1 MTDFSSAEILCGNH
15 YPLDYIPTYLP
26 TQLTPLHAPE
36 MNTEQ
41 AAKLPTPDDPRWFT
55 GAYNSTIEE
64 LGAQLIQEELGRK
77 SSNMESIPE
86 SRQLPAVHQSTMT
99 ADGVTVFF
107 RHAGPESP
115 TAPTI
120 VLLHGFPSSSFMFR
134 NLIPHLALAGYRVFA
149 PDLPGFG
156 FTDVDPA
163 RGYHYTFQNLAATFE
178 AFVDAL
184 HLRRFALYVCD
195 LGAPVGLRFALRR
208 PDALAALVTQNGNL
222 YREGLAR
229 PFWAPFEAYWAQ
241 PTPSHCP
248 PARDALRC
256 LVEYPATRW
265 RYTQGSPSLARRVSL
280 EPCDLDQ
287 TLLDRPGIKEVQ
299 LDLFHDYRSNVE
311 LYPAFQRY
319 LAQSV
324 VPVLA
329 VWGRHDPIYTPDG
342 AVAFRRDVRDMEIR
356 WIDAGHFALEGN
368 EVDVAGAMCEFFDT
382 YYIFSPLAA

>member
-1 MTDFSSAEILCGNH
+1 
-15 YPLDYIPTYLP
+15 
-26 TQLTPLHAPE
+26 

-178 AFVDAL
+178 AF
-184 HLRRFALYVCD
+184 
-195 LGAPVGLRFALRR
+195 
-208 PDALAALVTQNGNL
+208 NGNL

>member
-1 MTDFSSAEILCGNH
+1 
-15 YPLDYIPTYLP
+15 
-26 TQLTPLHAPE
+26 

-64 LGAQLIQEELGRK
+64 LGAQLIQEELSRK
-77 SSNMESIPE
+77 PYNLESIQE
-86 SRQLPAVHQSTMT
+86 SRQLPVVKQSTIT

-156 FTDVDPA
+156 FTGVDPA
-163 RGYHYTFQNLAATFE
+163 RNYHYTFQSLATTFE
-178 AFVDAL
+178 GFVDAL
-184 HLRRFALYVCD
+184 QLRRFALYVFD

-208 PDALAALVTQNGNL
+208 PDAVVALVTQNGNL
-222 YREGLAR
+222 YSEGLAR
-229 PFWAPFEAYWAQ
+229 PFWSPFEAYWAY
-241 PTPSHCP
+241 PTPECSP
-248 PARDALRC
+248 PAARDALRR
-256 LVEYPATRW
+256 LLEYPATRW
-265 RYTQGSPSLARRVSL
+265 RYTQGQPEPGRVSL

-287 TLLDRPGIKEVQ
+287 TLLDRPGVKEVQ

-329 VWGRHDPIYTPDG
+329 VWGRNDPIYTPDG

-368 EVDVAGAMCEFFDT
+368 EVDVAGAMCEFFDA
-382 YYIFSPLAA
+382 YYIFCPSDM

>member
-1 MTDFSSAEILCGNH
+1 
-15 YPLDYIPTYLP
+15 
-26 TQLTPLHAPE
+26 

-55 GAYNSTIEE
+55 GAYNSTMEE

-77 SSNMESIPE
+77 ASNTESIPE
-86 SRQLPAVHQSTMT
+86 SRQLPVVQQSTVA
-99 ADGVTVFF
+99 ADGVTVFY

-156 FTDVDPA
+156 FTDVDPG
-163 RGYHYTFQNLAATFE
+163 RDYDYTFQNLATTFE
-178 AFVDAL
+178 GFVEAL
-184 HLRRFALYVCD
+184 QLRRFALYVFD

-208 PDALAALVTQNGNL
+208 PDAVVALVTQNGNL
-222 YREGLAR
+222 YSEGLAR
-229 PFWAPFEAYWAQ
+229 AFWAPFEAYWAH
-241 PTPSHCP
+241 PTPRSCP
-248 PARDALRC
+248 PARHALRG

-265 RYTQGSPSLARRVSL
+265 RYTQGQPSPGRVPR
-280 EPCDLDQ
+280 EPSDLDQ
-287 TLLDRPGIKEVQ
+287 TLLDRPGVKDLH
-299 LDLFHDYRSNVE
+299 LDLFHDYRTNVE

-319 LAQSV
+319 LAQSL

-329 VWGRHDPIYTPDG
+329 VWGRNDPIYTPDG

-368 EVDVAGAMCEFFDT
+368 EADVAGAMCDFFDT
-382 YYIFSPLAA
+382 YYIFSPSAT